1 MSSKLQ
7 QSFCNCKKSNHKSSS
22 GLKTDTIFNT
32 LGNEVSSS
40 HNKTTQL
47 TDKGRLL
54 SRARRKWL
62 SSNMALSFIDYV
74 KNPFNKL
81 PIDVERDRLKKSL
94 WNWYYCASAIV
105 MEGDKLTTKYCDSRL
120 CLVCCSIR
128 QARMIRRYQPTIDSW
143 EDGQF
148 VTLTLPSVSADELR
162 DRVGYMNT
170 LFSKIRRKFYDKS
183 LAGKG
188 VKMSGIKKIEITYN
202 DKKDTYHCHFHI
214 IVKTSIMANNI
225 LDEWMRRTATLGT
238 YIGAQDIRPITQ
250 GSGMELFK
258 YATKIVAKTDTI
270 GNSAVYPNL
279 VILNALKYRKTIRHF
294 GFDVEDAND
303 DIEDISADVV
313 GEDMYD
319 CDRPMYDVFNWVD
332 TNWYSI
338 TTGLPLTEHK
348 PTNNCL
354 EYMEAFT
361 GEP

>member
-1 MSSKLQ
+1 MANLQ
-7 QSFCNCKKSNHKSSS
+7 QSSCNCKKSNHKSSS
-22 GLKTDTIFNT
+22 GLKTDSIVHT
-32 LGNEVSSS
+32 LGVPLCQG

-81 PIDVERDRLKKSL
+81 PTDVERARLKKSL

-128 QARMIRRYQPTIDSW
+128 QARLIRKYQPIIDEW
-143 EDGQF
+143 NEGQF
-148 VTLTLPSVSADELR
+148 VTLTLVSVKADALR
-162 DRVGYMNT
+162 DRVGYMNSVFT
-170 LFSKIRRKFYDKS
+170 KIKNKYY
-183 LAGKG
+183 GKG
-188 VKMSGIKKIEITYN
+188 LRGTGEAFVGIKKIEITYN
-202 DKKDTYHCHFHI
+202 DKMDTYHCHFHI
-214 IVKTSIMANNI
+214 LVKTRSMAVN
-225 LDEWMRRTATLGT
+225 LRDEWLNRTAHLNTSIKG
-238 YIGAQDIRPITQ
+238 QDIRPITK

-258 YATKIVAKTDTI
+258 YATKIVSKVDNLTDT
-270 GNSAVYPNL
+270 VYHNL
-279 VILNALKYRKTIRHF
+279 VILNALKHKKSIRHF
-294 GFDVEDAND
+294 GFKVEDVND
-303 DIEDISADVV
+303 DIDDISADVV

-338 TTGLPLTEHK
+338 TTGLPLTEHR
-348 PTNNCL
+348 PTTKCL
-354 EYMEAFT
+354 EYMEAFS